1 MSIGAQFDPLHI
13 GLHRPLAGL
22 FPNKAQNSV
31 LSRRNDS
38 KVRAANVRAL
48 GVRAWGDITMTD
60 MAGWQEPTDQV
71 LEAGVIE
78 FYGRTVLCLV
88 RKLSETGAALDMV
101 RPCVVPDRF
110 TLAFPLEGTSRPCR
124 LVWQRE
130 AEMAVAFQ

>member
-1 MSIGAQFDPLHI
+1 
-13 GLHRPLAGL
+13 
-22 FPNKAQNSV
+22 
-31 LSRRNDS
+31 
-38 KVRAANVRAL
+38 VRAL

-130 AEMAVAFQ
+130 TEMGVAFQ